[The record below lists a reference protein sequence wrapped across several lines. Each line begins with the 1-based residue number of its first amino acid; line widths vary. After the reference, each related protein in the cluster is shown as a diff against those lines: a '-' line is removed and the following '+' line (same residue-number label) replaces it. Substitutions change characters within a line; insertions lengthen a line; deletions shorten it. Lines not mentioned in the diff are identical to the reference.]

1 MTDQQFNLSEIRQR
15 GEEDLYF
22 FAKAILGYDWLV
34 PHIHY
39 PICQVLM
46 DDSLTRKKFVL
57 PRGWLKTTVCTIA
70 WPIWM
75 ACKNPNVR
83 VLLAQN
89 TMKNA
94 GKKLGS
100 IRSQFEKNDL
110 LRALYPDILPGKES
124 TWNVD
129 AACLTRSASF
139 PESTFEAAGIRTQVT
154 SRHYDVIIED
164 DTVAPDLDE
173 LNEEGSIIPSVEDVA
188 QAIGWHRLVPPLLN
202 NPSVDKIVVVGTRW
216 YENDLMSW
224 IAANEPR
231 YHVTERSCLENE
243 EGKADRKGVIT
254 YPERF
259 SRDVLEELEVSVGP
273 YLFSCLYLNH
283 PVRSGDMIFKP
294 EWITYYET
302 CPPKQSMA
310 VYTTVDPASDA
321 ELTKG
326 KNTDYSVVMTC
337 GKDLI
342 SGQIYVLDYF
352 RARCNPGELASAI
365 FEHVVRWRPI
375 EVGYE
380 DVAFQKTMEYWLRE
394 LMRKENIFFILR
406 PVKYGRKS
414 KETRI
419 SALQPMFANR
429 VISIRTYMK
438 DFVSELMTFPRGAH
452 DDIIDA
458 LSMQLQMWRITAM
471 KQSEQKRN
479 LNDPLSFENAVEE
492 LRKRQRGLQD
502 SIILDPMTF
511 SGGRVDAL

>member
-1 MTDQQFNLSEIRQR
+1 MTEKSLNLNEIRQR

-22 FAKAILGYDWLV
+22 FAKAILGHDWLV

-39 PICQVLM
+39 PICQILM
-46 DDSLTRKKFVL
+46 DDSITRKRFVL
-57 PRGWLKTTVCTIA
+57 PRGWLKTTVCTIS

-75 ACKNPNVR
+75 ACKNPNIR
-83 VLLAQN
+83 ILLAQN

-100 IRSQFEKNDL
+100 IRSLFESNDL
-110 LRALYPDILPGKES
+110 LRALYPHLLPGKES

-129 AACLTRSASF
+129 AACLTRTASF
-139 PESTFEAAGIRTQVT
+139 PEATFEACGIRTQIT

-173 LNEEGSIIPSVEDVA
+173 LNEEGAIIPSVEDVA

-202 NPSVDKIVVVGTRW
+202 NPSTDKIVVVGTRW
-216 YENDLMSW
+216 YEKDLMSW
-224 IAANEPR
+224 IAENESR
-231 YHVTERSCLENE
+231 YHVIERSCLEDE
-243 EGKADRKGVIT
+243 EGKADRKGVVT

-259 SRDVLEELEVSVGP
+259 NKDVLEELEESVGP

-294 EWITYYET
+294 EWINYYEIV
-302 CPPKQSMA
+302 PPKRSMA

-326 KNTDYSVVMTC
+326 KDTDYSVVMTC
-337 GKDLI
+337 GKDLKN
-342 SGQIYVLDYF
+342 GQIYVLDYF

-365 FEHVVRWRPI
+365 FDHVVRWRPI

-394 LMRKENIFFILR
+394 LMRKESIFFILR
-406 PVKYGRKS
+406 PVKFGRKA

-419 SALQPMFANR
+419 AALQPLFSNKA
-429 VISIRTYMK
+429 ILIRTHMK
-438 DFVSELMTFPRGAH
+438 DLVSELMTFPRGAH

-458 LSMQLQMWRITAM
+458 LSMQLQMWKITHAKNEP
-471 KQSEQKRN
+471 KQMDDN
-479 LNDPLSFENAVEE
+479 NPLSFETAVAE
-492 LRKRQRGLQD
+492 LKAKSRGQM
-502 SIILDPMTF
+502 SGIVFDPMTF
-511 SGGRVDAL
+511 GGELRDAL